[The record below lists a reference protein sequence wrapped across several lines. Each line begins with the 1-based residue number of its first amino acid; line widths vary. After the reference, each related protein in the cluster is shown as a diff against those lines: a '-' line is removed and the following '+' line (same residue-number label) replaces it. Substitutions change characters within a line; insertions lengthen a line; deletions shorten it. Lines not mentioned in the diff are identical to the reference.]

1 LGWYADK
8 ALTVTPLSNR
18 QYEFFVRLASIVD
31 YQTTASSVLI
41 QVKQSRSPWAFF
53 MNYNAAKGM
62 NKMTQEGEDQVL
74 VTMKNT
80 NNDENVSMLTKLM
93 DPGDSLELKNF
104 NGINGENLKIQFVSL
119 TNGEADIAIFL
130 SGPSVPSPTLSPTAL
145 PSPGPTKAPTKSP
158 TKTPTS
164 APQTSGMSS
173 LKTYKTSLVHSV
185 LDLTHFSTSA
195 FSPLPSAKLSA
206 YPTGKSAT
214 V

>member
-8 ALTVTPLSNR
+8 SLTVTPLANR
-18 QYEFFVRLASIVD
+18 QYEFFVRLASVVD
-31 YQTTASSVLI
+31 YQTTDSNVLI
-41 QVKQSRSPWAFF
+41 KVKQNRSPWTFF

-62 NKMTQEGEDQVL
+62 NKMTQEGADQVL

-80 NNDENVSMLTKLM
+80 GNEENVSMLTKLM

-104 NGINGENLKIQFVSL
+104 NRKTGETLKSQFVSL

-158 TKTPTS
+158 TKKPTS
-164 APQTSGMSS
+164 APKTFPPTIGMSS
-173 LKTYKTSLVHSV
+173 LKTSKTSLVHSV
-185 LDLTHFSTSA
+185 LDLTHFFH
-195 FSPLPSAKLSA
+195 FSVVAIAISKVLCISNR
-206 YPTGKSAT
+206 
-214 V
+214 